1 MATIETAQTRI
12 EQVTVYR
19 NGALIKR
26 RGRGRGRLQVRGL
39 PLLFSSDTLRVRP
52 AQGTVRDLEET
63 ALLQSTPAPVGATDD
78 ERAELVLQLAQA
90 DDEIRTCAAIAEAAG
105 RLVPVLPDARVP
117 ATLPDPARF
126 TELLALADHQRADA
140 LERKAAAER
149 KKRALERD
157 KHKLLAR
164 HEGER
169 SPPRILRGASFA
181 LDAGEAVDFEL
192 EYFVHAARWVPTY
205 ALHLDAGRARLVV
218 SALVAQATG
227 EDWSAVTLAV
237 STADLLRESTLPTLG
252 SWRMG
257 RAQPPAA
264 RGYRP
269 LPSDLPTLFWGY
281 DKQPRRPA
289 KPEAPPPPPP
299 PPGNEPRQFEKATTD
314 EVKSFEAE
322 RTDAMAKL
330 ALHDDDSAG
339 ELLREMDGD
348 DEVEL
353 GAAPADEGA
362 VFADEKTLPTPREEL
377 AVTRSGMVAPAAAPA
392 RRSMTL
398 PKPSQPRAGI
408 LAPGVPALFAR
419 DRERAGGGGAA
430 AMRAPAELPPRWRT
444 AYLRMCGPDEPRRGA
459 LAALDPMERLA
470 WLLEAHDVEGEG
482 ERANVRAELRRA
494 VDALQAAQ
502 QRLLHAPLPRG
513 TSALLGT
520 HFPSV
525 LVAAGTTDVPGDG
538 AFYRVA
544 VRTDEG
550 AARIEHRAVPRAAN
564 DVWRFCRLDVQGPP
578 LPAGPLAVYEDGAF
592 RVTTQVH
599 GTGGGKVLDLNLGV
613 EPDVRVVTRTVH
625 VNQAEKGL
633 MSQTSRVEHQLHL
646 EIRSTGPKPV
656 NLVVWDRLPVPA
668 DNVKDVSVQLV
679 EERPP
684 AKRSNKDAA
693 GNDLA
698 GALEWHLT
706 VMPGETAR
714 VDYKYVIDLP
724 AKAELE
730 GGNRR
735 E

>member
-1 MATIETAQTRI
+1 MATIETASTRI

-52 AQGTVRDLEET
+52 ALGSVRDLEET
-63 ALLQSTPAPVGATDD
+63 VLLQSTPAPLPAS
-78 ERAELVLQLAQA
+78 EEEKAELVLQIAQA
-90 DDEIRTCAAIAEAAG
+90 DDEIRSCAALAEAAG

-126 TELLALADHQRADA
+126 AELLALADHQRADA

-157 KHKLLAR
+157 KHKLAAR
-164 HEGER
+164 NVGER
-169 SPPRILRGASFA
+169 EPPRILRGAQFS
-181 LDAGEAVDFEL
+181 LDVSEVVDFEL

-205 ALHLDAGRARLVV
+205 ALHLDGGRARLVV

-227 EDWSAVTLAV
+227 EDWSGVTLAV
-237 STADLLRESTLPTLG
+237 STADLLRETTLPTLG
-252 SWRMG
+252 SWRMS

-264 RGYRP
+264 RGFRP

-289 KPEAPPPPPP
+289 TPSAPPPPPP
-299 PPGNEPRQFEKATTD
+299 AEPRQFERANTE
-314 EVKSFEAE
+314 EVHSFEAE
-322 RTDAMAKL
+322 RTDNVAVL
-330 ALHDDDSAG
+330 SLQRDDSAAP
-339 ELLREMDGD
+339 ELLEDDGGD
-348 DEVEL
+348 DEVAL
-353 GAAPADEGA
+353 DGAPADAGA
-362 VFADEKTLPTPREEL
+362 AFAEEKTLPTPHEEMFIRP
-377 AVTRSGMVAPAAAPA
+377 AQAPARRAMAAPSIESAASGMVAPAAP
-392 RRSMTL
+392 MG
-398 PKPSQPRAGI
+398 KPSPSKA
-408 LAPGVPALFAR
+408 
-419 DRERAGGGGAA
+419 RAGGGGALSA
-430 AMRAPAELPPRWRT
+430 RAHVELPPRWRT
-444 AYLRMCGPDEPRRGA
+444 AYLRMCGPDEARRGS
-459 LAALDPMERLA
+459 LVALDPMERLE
-470 WLLEAHDVEGEG
+470 WLLEAHDLEGEG
-482 ERANVRAELRRA
+482 ERATGRAELRRA
-494 VDALQAAQ
+494 VDALQTAQ
-502 QRLLHAPLPRG
+502 QRLQHAPLPRG
-513 TSALLGT
+513 TAALLGT

-525 LVAAGTTDVPGDG
+525 LVAAGSTDVPGDG

-564 DVWRFCRLDVQGPP
+564 DVWRFCRLDVKGPP

-592 RVTTQVH
+592 RVNAHLQ
-599 GTGGGKVLDLNLGV
+599 GTGGGKVLDVNLGV

-646 EIRSTGPKPV
+646 EIRSTRAKPV
-656 NLVVWDRLPVPA
+656 NLVVWDRLPTPA

-684 AKRSNKDAA
+684 AKRTNKDAA
-693 GNDLA
+693 GADVV

-714 VDYKYVIDLP
+714 IDYKYVIDLP